1 MFAFST
7 FKNYVHLEVNEES
20 SSLAEQAG
28 NEDSN
33 NQESLQNVANS
44 SAVKDLGVPK
54 FLVNKWLN
62 IQNAKSKFADT
73 NCQFDNKDDVSVYS
87 ETTQSMLSTK
97 IQPRFLN
104 QK

>member
-1 MFAFST
+1 M
-7 FKNYVHLEVNEES
+7 NNLEQTGNSELAAQD
-20 SSLAEQAG
+20 SLH
-28 NEDSN
+28 
-33 NQESLQNVANS
+33 NVANS

-62 IQNAKSKFADT
+62 IQNAKSKFADL

-87 ETTQSMLSTK
+87 ETTQSVLSSK
-97 IQPRFLN
+97 IMPRFLY